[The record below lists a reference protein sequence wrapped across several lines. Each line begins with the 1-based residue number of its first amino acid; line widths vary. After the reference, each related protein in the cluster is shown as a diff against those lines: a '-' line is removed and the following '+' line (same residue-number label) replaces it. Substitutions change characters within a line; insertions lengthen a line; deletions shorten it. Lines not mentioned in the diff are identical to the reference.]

1 MSGAGEATVVVKGT
15 PLLLETSFLQ
25 LNIEYRAKTYL
36 SSVEIAVLEDVD
48 PSGSIEFEIDQ
59 TPLAGLTAPKT
70 IAFTVSP
77 TMAAIVESGTTPDGL
92 RVNVI
97 SDPATGEGSVTLTPA
112 ANFLGGEVELTA
124 SFGARAPQVRKIRV
138 SAFAAGEGTADA
150 PYEITSAAELE
161 KIGYGFDKAFR
172 LTSDIVLDNNW
183 TPVGTEAQPFSGSL
197 DGNGRK
203 VTLAL
208 DRPTEDYVALFARVG
223 AGAEVTNLTL
233 DGSVTGRNYVS
244 ALGGRQRSIALG

>member
-124 SFGARAPQVRKIRV
+124 SFGAPC
-138 SAFAAGEGTADA
+138 T
-150 PYEITSAAELE
+150 
-161 KIGYGFDKAFR
+161 
-172 LTSDIVLDNNW
+172 
-183 TPVGTEAQPFSGSL
+183 
-197 DGNGRK
+197 
-203 VTLAL
+203 
-208 DRPTEDYVALFARVG
+208 
-223 AGAEVTNLTL
+223 AGAQNP
-233 DGSVTGRNYVS
+233 
-244 ALGGRQRSIALG
+244 RQRFRRR